1 MTTTKRSGALHPGAR
16 SVSLRAA
23 KIIIAAGLSTAFVGS
38 ALAVEDSSLEEVV
51 VTAKSIEDQLP
62 QQIAQYGTHL
72 DVVTATQILNGG
84 YLDVAQTL
92 QTLVPGLYVSSQN
105 GPFDYVQ
112 ASIQGSRTEDILWL
126 VDGIRINN
134 RLYGGTTPLD
144 TIPASMIERIEV
156 LDGGQA
162 LFYGTQAVAG
172 AVNIVTKAF
181 SDEPSGLVNV
191 GGDTNLGKSFD
202 GYFRDTI
209 RGNHF
214 VFFASHNESPGFQ
227 PYPTAD
233 YQPSGTDR
241 HRFYDLTSLG
251 AKYGYSFTDDLTLS
265 AAYTHT
271 LGKLDFARPF
281 VTNTAYNNRDED
293 LVSGKLDYTGELVKF
308 YIKDYFHSWHSHYTE
323 TDNGV
328 EIDDGVDP
336 FSYTPAPPGTTVVA
350 NDHDFWGYKDYGIN
364 LLSEFDINRGLEYVA
379 GYDFQNYT
387 GRDTVLVIQQETEHV
402 NAVFAQLR
410 VTPDLIPGTHLAA
423 GVRYNV
429 PSIGQS
435 AVVWNAGGQ
444 YDITSALYLKA
455 NVGTAFRL
463 PTAEELF
470 ANDPE
475 DERGDPNLKPETST
489 NANASL
495 GGSAIAGSTS
505 LKWEVIGF
513 YRRIKNLID
522 FESFDAATG
531 QDVFGNAP
539 GDINTHGVEVTF
551 DIAPTADLSAN
562 INATYTHS
570 RETGSN
576 VQFDQIPVTQVKAGL
591 DYHPHDLPFGASVT
605 AIHVGD
611 VADEPFGEGEGRF
624 GYGNYTVVDFNSRVF
639 LDPKRH
645 HRIDLHLN
653 NAFDKTY
660 YSGLTYGIND
670 TNGNPYVVHN
680 LGLPRTFSAYYT
692 YSF

>member
-1 MTTTKRSGALHPGAR
+1 MTMTRTQGCGLVIATSLLSMGCIANAR
-16 SVSLRAA
+16 AQ
-23 KIIIAAGLSTAFVGS
+23 
-38 ALAVEDSSLEEVV
+38 EDSSLEEVV
-51 VTAKSIEDQLP
+51 VTAKSLEDRLP

-72 DVVTATQILNGG
+72 DTVTAAQILNGG
-84 YLDVAQTL
+84 YLDVAQAL
-92 QTLVPGLYVSSQN
+92 QALTPGLYISSQN

-112 ASIQGSRTEDILWL
+112 VSLQGSRTEDVLWL

-134 RLYGGTTPLD
+134 RLYAGTTPLD

-181 SDEPSGLVNV
+181 SDQPSGAVSV
-191 GGDTNLGKSFD
+191 GGDTHLGKTFD

-214 VFFASHNESPGFQ
+214 VVFASHNESPGIQ
-227 PYPTAD
+227 PFPTAD

-241 HRFYDLTSLG
+241 HRFYDVTTVG
-251 AKYGYSFTDDLTLS
+251 GKYGHSFGDDLTLS

-271 LGKLDFARPF
+271 NAKLDFAEAMLTD
-281 VTNTAYNNRDED
+281 VAYNNRDED
-293 LVSGKLDYTGELVKF
+293 LVSGKLDYTGDMFKF
-308 YIKDYFHSWHSHYTE
+308 YVKDYFHDWRSHYTE
-323 TDNGV
+323 VDNGST
-328 EIDDGVDP
+328 P
-336 FSYTPAPPGTTVVA
+336 YMYTPGPPGTTTVA
-350 NDHDFWGYKDYGIN
+350 NDHDFWGYKDYGLN
-364 LLSEFDINRGLEYVA
+364 LLSEFDINRGFEYVG

-387 GRDTVLVIQQETEHV
+387 GRDAVLVIQQQTEHV

-410 VTPDLIPGTHLAA
+410 ATPDLIPGAHLAA
-423 GVRYNV
+423 GVRYDI
-429 PSIGQS
+429 PSIGES

-444 YDITSALYLKA
+444 YDLARDLFLKA

-470 ANDPE
+470 ADDPE

-495 GGSAIAGSTS
+495 GGLTLLGSTS
-505 LKWEVIGF
+505 LKWEAIGF
-513 YRRIKNLID
+513 YRRIRNLID
-522 FESFDAATG
+522 YQSYDAATH
-531 QDVFGNAP
+531 QDVFGNVA
-539 GDINTHGVEVTF
+539 GEVSVHGAEVTLEL
-551 DIAPTADLSAN
+551 AATADLSAN
-562 INATYTHS
+562 LNGTYSHS

-576 VQFDQIPVTQVKAGL
+576 LQFDQIPVSQIKAGM
-591 DYHPHDLPFGASVT
+591 DYHPSTLPVGASLT
-605 AIHVGD
+605 AVRVGD
-611 VADEPFGEGEGRF
+611 VDDEPLGAGNGRF
-624 GYGNYTVVDFNSRVF
+624 GYGNYTVVNLNARVF
-639 LDPKRH
+639 LDSARH
-645 HRIDLHLN
+645 QRIDLHLN
-653 NAFDKTY
+653 NLFDKTY
-660 YSGLTYGIND
+660 YSGLAFGVND
-670 TNGNPYVVHN
+670 TTGNPYVVHD